1 MKRSKLLDLSF
12 VTICFALAFVVFL
25 KGQTPARP
33 AQATP
38 PPQATTGQQVP
49 WSYVGSD
56 AAHTRYSPANQVNA
70 SNFQSLVEA
79 WTFNDPAVGTMTAR
93 ATPVYVG
100 GKLLSVAG
108 PRRHV
113 VSINPTTGKTNWT
126 FVEPETPRSK
136 YSMRAAYGKGIA
148 YAEVD
153 GKGVVYISTP
163 GFFLFAL
170 DAETGKPLP
179 NWGRPIPVKDFPQT
193 GGVDLVEDLV
203 KDWDP
208 WTKLG
213 KPYDANQGMPLEI
226 GYITSSSP
234 PIVVNGVVIVG
245 NSAEQGYNQ
254 TRKEM
259 VPGDIL
265 AYEAKTGK
273 FMWKFH
279 VIPRPGEF
287 GHNTWENDAWSWTG
301 DVSSWAPMSAD
312 PERGIVYIPT
322 NGATVDFFGGFRP
335 GDNLFG
341 TSLIALDVKTGKRV
355 WHFQMVKHDIWNYDT
370 PTAPILM
377 DVTVN
382 GRRIPG
388 VFQAT
393 KQAFLYAFNRVTGE
407 PIWPIVD
414 RPVPQS
420 KVPGEKLAATQPFP
434 TKPAPYDLQ
443 GRTEAHL
450 IDYTPE
456 IRKRA
461 YDQAVLGNH
470 FAPLFNPPT
479 HQGNPEGAPG
489 ARICPGDTGGVN
501 ITGPPAADP
510 VAGII
515 FITSHSGCGT
525 ALLAPGAT
533 RDDPTQ
539 TGKTIVDWVRG
550 GAAGG
555 GDAEGAAAAVAA
567 ALAARGNAPAAGAA
581 AAGARGARGRGA
593 ATVPQTIDGLSIWKG
608 PVGRITAI
616 DLNTGEHLW
625 MIPNGDAS
633 EATQQAIRDNPLVKG
648 LTNVPT
654 NPGRTGHASLMAT
667 PTLLFASGQGSD
679 NVPYLFAVDKRT
691 GARLGKVRLPA
702 NSQYGMMTYVHEG
715 KQYVVVQLPGRLL
728 ALKLP

>member
-1 MKRSKLLDLSF
+1 L
-12 VTICFALAFVVFL
+12 
-25 KGQTPARP
+25 
-33 AQATP
+33 
-38 PPQATTGQQVP
+38 
-49 WSYVGSD
+49 
-56 AAHTRYSPANQVNA
+56 NQINA
-70 SNFQSLVEA
+70 SNFESLVEA
-79 WTFNDPAVGTMTAR
+79 WTFNDPSVGTMTAR

-113 VSINPTTGKTNWT
+113 VSIDPATGKTRWT
-126 FVEPETPRSK
+126 FVEPETARSK
-136 YSMRAAYGKGIA
+136 YSMRAAYGKGVA

-153 GKGVVYISTP
+153 GKGVVFISTP

-179 NWGRPIPVKDFPQT
+179 NWGRPIPLKDFPQT
-193 GGVDLVEDLV
+193 GAVDLVQDLV
-203 KDWDP
+203 RDWEP

-213 KPYDANQGMPLEI
+213 KPYDPNQGMPLEI

-265 AYEAKTGK
+265 AYDARTGR
-273 FMWKFH
+273 FMWEFH

-287 GHNTWENDAWSWTG
+287 GHETWENDAWSWTG

-322 NGATVDFFGGFRP
+322 NGATLDFYGGFRP
-335 GDNLFG
+335 GNNLYG

-355 WHFQMVKHDIWNYDT
+355 WHFQMVHHDIWNYDT

-393 KQAFLYAFNRVTGE
+393 KQAFLYAFNRQTGE
-407 PIWPIVD
+407 PIWPIEE

-461 YDQAVLGNH
+461 FDQAVAGNH

-479 HQGNPEGAPG
+479 HQGNAEGVGG

-501 ITGPPAADP
+501 ITGPAAADP
-510 VAGII
+510 VAGVIY
-515 FITSHSGCGT
+515 ITSHSGCGT
-525 ALLAPGAT
+525 SLLVPGAT

-539 TGKTIVDWVRG
+539 TGKTIVEWVRG
-550 GAAGG
+550 GAAGAGDG
-555 GDAEGAAAAVAA
+555 GVVRGGRGAT
-567 ALAARGNAPAAGAA
+567 APADAG
-581 AAGARGARGRGA
+581 RGARGRGA
-593 ATVPQTIDGLSIWKG
+593 AAAVPQTIDGLSIWKG

-625 MIPNGDAS
+625 VIPNGDAS
-633 EATQQAIRDNPLVKG
+633 EQAQQAIRNHPLLQG
-648 LTNVPT
+648 LTNVPS

-667 PTLLFASGQGSD
+667 STLLFASGQGSD
-679 NVPYLFAVDKRT
+679 NTPYLFAVDKRT
-691 GARLGKVRLPA
+691 GKRLGKVQIPA
-702 NSQYGMMTYVHEG
+702 NSQYGMMTYMHEG

>member
-1 MKRSKLLDLSF
+1 MKKRNAQLLNVSIAGL
-12 VTICFALAFVVFL
+12 CFALGFGVLISAQTRGARGAQQAAAQPQS
-25 KGQTPARP
+25 GQT
-33 AQATP
+33 QWTHI
-38 PPQATTGQQVP
+38 G
-49 WSYVGSD
+49 GD
-56 AAHTRYSPANQVNA
+56 AAHTRYSPLNQINA
-70 SNFQSLVEA
+70 SNFESLVDA

-113 VSINPTTGKTNWT
+113 VSIDPATGKTLWT

-148 YAEVD
+148 YAEVN
-153 GKGVVYISTP
+153 GKGVVFITTP

-179 NWGRPIPVKDFPQT
+179 NWGKPIPLKDFPQT
-193 GGVDLVEDLV
+193 GGVDLVQDV
-203 KDWDP
+203 IKDWEP
-208 WTKLG
+208 WTKL
-213 KPYDANQGMPLEI
+213 KQPYDANQGMPLEI

-234 PIVVNGVVIVG
+234 PIVVNDVVVVG

-265 AYEAKTGK
+265 AYDAKNGN
-273 FMWKFH
+273 FLWKFH

-287 GHNTWENDAWSWTG
+287 GHDTWENDAWSWTG

-312 PERGIVYIPT
+312 PARGIVYIPT
-322 NGATVDFFGGFRP
+322 NGATVDFYGGFRP
-335 GDNLFG
+335 GNNLFG

-355 WHFQMVKHDIWNYDT
+355 WHYQMVHHDIWNYDT

-393 KQAFLYAFNRVTGE
+393 KQSFLYAFNRQTGE
-407 PIWPIVD
+407 PIWPIVE

-443 GRTEAHL
+443 GRTEDHL
-450 IDYTPE
+450 IDYTPA
-456 IRKRA
+456 IKQRA
-461 YDQAVLGNH
+461 LEQAKAGNF

-479 HQGNPEGAPG
+479 HQANPEGAPG

-510 VAGII
+510 TTGII
-515 FITSHSGCGT
+515 YITSHSGCGT
-525 ALLAPGAT
+525 ALLVPGKT

-550 GAAGG
+550 TAAGG
-555 GDAEGAAAAVAA
+555 GEGAAE
-567 ALAARGNAPAAGAA
+567 A
-581 AAGARGARGRGA
+581 AAGARGAAAGARGRGA
-593 ATVPQTIDGLSIWKG
+593 AAPLPQTIDGLSIWKG

-633 EATQQAIRDNPLVKG
+633 EQVQQSIRSNPLLQG

-667 PTLLFASGQGSD
+667 STLL
-679 NVPYLFAVDKRT
+679 L
-691 GARLGKVRLPA
+691 
-702 NSQYGMMTYVHEG
+702 
-715 KQYVVVQLPGRLL
+715 
-728 ALKLP
+728 

>member
-1 MKRSKLLDLSF
+1 MKKRSQFLNVSIGG
-12 VTICFALAFVVFL
+12 ICIAVAFAAFISAQGPRA
-25 KGQTPARP
+25 GQ
-33 AQATP
+33 AQ
-38 PPQATTGQQVP
+38 QAAAQSPGTQAGQ
-49 WSYVGSD
+49 WSYIGGD
-56 AAHTRYSPANQVNA
+56 AAHTRYSPVNQINA
-70 SNFQSLVEA
+70 QNFETLTQA
-79 WTFNDPAVGTMTAR
+79 WVFNDPAVGTITAR

-113 VSINPTTGKTNWT
+113 VSIDPASGKTLWT
-126 FVEPETPRSK
+126 FVEPETERSK
-136 YSMRAAYGKGIA
+136 YSMRSAYGKGIS
-148 YAEVD
+148 YSEVD
-153 GKGVVYISTP
+153 GKGVVFITTP

-170 DAETGKPLP
+170 DAQTGKPLP
-179 NWGRPIPVKDFPQT
+179 NWGRPIGLKDFPDS
-193 GGVDLVEDLV
+193 GGVDLVQDLI
-203 KDWDP
+203 KDWEP
-208 WTKLG
+208 WTKLNQR
-213 KPYDANQGMPLEI
+213 YDANRGMPLEI

-265 AYEAKTGK
+265 AYDAKTGN

-287 GHNTWENDAWSWTG
+287 GHETWENDAWSWTG

-322 NGATVDFFGGFRP
+322 NGATVDFYGGFRP
-335 GDNLFG
+335 GNNLFS
-341 TSLIALDVKTGKRV
+341 TSLIALDVKTGRRV
-355 WHFQMVKHDIWNYDT
+355 WHYQMVHHDIWNYDT

-377 DVTVN
+377 DVTVG

-393 KQAFLYAFNRVTGE
+393 KQAFLYAFNRQTGE
-407 PIWPIVD
+407 PIWPIVE

-420 KVPGEKLAATQPFP
+420 KVPGEKLATTQPFP

-443 GRTEAHL
+443 GRTEEHL
-450 IDYTPE
+450 IDYTPA
-456 IRKRA
+456 IKARA
-461 YDQAVLGNH
+461 LEQAKAGNH

-510 VAGII
+510 VAGVI

-550 GAAGG
+550 GSTA
-555 GDAEGAAAAVAA
+555 AA
-567 ALAARGNAPAAGAA
+567 ALAA
-581 AAGARGARGRGA
+581 ARGRGA
-593 ATVPQTIDGLSIWKG
+593 APAAATGARGAAPAAVPQTIDGLSIWKG

-625 MIPNGDAS
+625 VTPHGDAT
-633 EATQQAIRDNPLVKG
+633 EATQQMIKNHPLLQG
-648 LTNVPT
+648 LTNVPS
-654 NPGRTGHASLMAT
+654 NPGRAGHASLLVT
-667 PTLLFASGQGSD
+667 PTLLFASGTGSD
-679 NVPYLFAVDKRT
+679 NTPYLFAIDKRT
-691 GARLGKVRLPA
+691 GARVGKVRIT
-702 NSQYGMMTYVHEG
+702 SGSEYGMMTYMHEG
-715 KQYVVVQLPGRLL
+715 KQYVIVQEAGRLQ